1 MAGEAESRGSGG
13 VYELSDEERTA
24 IRAGMSAARRGDFA
38 TEAEMEEFYQLH
50 RRLSSLR
57 GA

>member
-1 MAGEAESRGSGG
+1 MVREAESGRRG

-24 IRAGMSAARRGDFA
+24 VRAGMEDARRGDFA
-38 TEAEMEEFYQLH
+38 SEDEIEGFYQLH
-50 RRLSSLR
+50 RQLSSLR